1 MEMRLLKRWVLVT
14 LLIVCCSSS
23 TWAQTA
29 DDMVYVFREDQPN
42 AAKFM
47 PAPPDSVGW
56 RFIDDM
62 VQWEWGKTQRFTPRG
77 EQADRESLPLVGVM
91 NSVMAQALGLDT
103 ISSEATPA
111 LSRLLGK
118 AYNTGSQSVSMPKD
132 SFERTRPFKML
143 NEKPWTKYDAAFLG
157 SNYSYPSEH
166 TAFGWATALVFA
178 EMWPALQD
186 TILRRGFQFGENR
199 VIAGVHWQSDV
210 IAGYLCAAA
219 SIARAHC
226 NPELSKDILAARAEY
241 ARLKGLPEGFDPA
254 ADADVPHGEQ
264 ILNDPVDTASYRY
277 ISDLAQYWNTK
288 PMRDTPRGRQAAEE
302 AEYSV
307 AMMQQVFGQAMGITL
322 SDEGTPAITA
332 LLSAV
337 LEKSSETADRLK
349 PIRFRKRPFVQLGEP
364 SFVPGDEE
372 KERGKSS
379 FPSGHTNLGWTEALM
394 LVEVAPECQDEILRR
409 GYEYGYN
416 RLIVGYHWFTDIE
429 ATRLLSSAL
438 VARLHA
444 DPSFCQL
451 IADARAEYLKV
462 TTGISSPAVSP
473 VHEASSP
480 RIYRID
486 GIPANNATQ
495 GIVIQ
500 NHKKMVIR

>member
-1 MEMRLLKRWVLVT
+1 MVFAA
-14 LLIVCCSSS
+14 LIACCGS
-23 TWAQTA
+23 TMMAQTA
-29 DDMVYVFREDQPN
+29 DDMVYVFRADQPN
-42 AAKFM
+42 AVEFL
-47 PAPPDSVGW
+47 PEPPDSVSW
-56 RFIDDM
+56 RFIDDL
-62 VQWEWGKTQRFTPRG
+62 VQCEWGKTQRFTPRG
-77 EQADRESLPLVGVM
+77 DQADRESLPLVGVM
-91 NSVMAQALGLDT
+91 RSVMAQALGLDT
-103 ISSEATPA
+103 ISDEATPA

-118 AYNTGSQSVSMPKD
+118 AYNTGSQSTTKVKD
-132 SFERTRPFKML
+132 TIPRTRPFQML
-143 NEKPWTKYDAAFLG
+143 NETPWTKYDVAFLG
-157 SNYSYPSEH
+157 SNSSYPSEH

-210 IAGYLCAAA
+210 DAGYLCAAA

-241 ARLKGLPEGFDPA
+241 ARLKGLPADYDPV

-264 ILNDPVDTASYRY
+264 ILNNPVDTASYRY
-277 ISDLAQYWNTK
+277 ISDLTQYWNTK
-288 PMRDTPRGRQAAEE
+288 PLRDTPRGRQAAQE

-322 SDEGTPAITA
+322 TDEGTPAITA

-349 PIRFRKRPFVQLGEP
+349 VIRFRKRPFVQLGEP

-394 LVEVAPECQDEILRR
+394 LVEVAPECQNEILRR
-409 GYEYGYN
+409 GFEYGHN
-416 RLIVGYHWFTDIE
+416 RLIVGYHWFTDIQ
-429 ATRLLSSAL
+429 ATRMLSSAL

-444 DPSFCQL
+444 DPSFRQL
-451 IADARAEYLKV
+451 IADARAEYLNI
-462 TTGISSPAVSP
+462 TTGMQAPPTVKVPIAPSGV
-473 VHEASSP
+473 
-480 RIYRID
+480 YRID
-486 GIPANNATQ
+486 GTPANENTR
-495 GIVIQ
+495 GIVIE
-500 NHKKMVIR
+500 NHLKKMRR